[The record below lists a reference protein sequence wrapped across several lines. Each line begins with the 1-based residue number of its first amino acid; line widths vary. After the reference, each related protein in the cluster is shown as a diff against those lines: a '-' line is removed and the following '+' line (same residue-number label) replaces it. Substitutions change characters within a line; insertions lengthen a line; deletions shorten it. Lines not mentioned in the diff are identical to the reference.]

1 MKLLHAK
8 IKGLIG
14 LKRGSDLDVIDI
26 DFTKCK
32 NKLVLIVGGNG
43 AGKTTLR
50 DALSPLPDPQSMYI
64 QGVEG
69 YKELE
74 YSCNNVIYRIFIQ
87 YPVNRNGERT
97 TTKAYIDK
105 IIGNS
110 ITELNPNGNVTS
122 YKEVLYTEFRLDSNF
137 MALTSLSIEDKGIVG
152 KTPAER
158 KKYVGG
164 IISSIEVYNNIYKS
178 LNKRSSIFR
187 SMINTLVSKIDTI
200 GNQENIEASLMN
212 MNNRIKKLSDERDAL
227 IKKAASA
234 ESVIQTIDP
243 NNQMQQQYTELSN
256 QLASIKTQIDTIK
269 MFISKYNVDPYKNII
284 KDLKSCSEYCET
296 TKEYIIVAKNKID
309 VEKDRLQTMLKQKEE
324 DAKTIAI
331 KTNKINS
338 LRSQYNFEELFRELK
353 TVKDRIDNFKKILSD
368 MGISE
373 DNLLTK
379 DELISGLSILKS
391 IKEQIDTVRS
401 FEYDD
406 SINAACQYIYDIS
419 SLNEKISNC
428 RQSANFYK
436 EKCLNHETTI
446 CKCGEDAERLWEL
459 EKRPKECNIT
469 TCQFVEGLLKLAETN
484 PLETAEKEE
493 KELQLDTKSLEL
505 AKSEEKYYSKLKDI
519 VYSIKNILNMI
530 ESNKLIINKLP
541 HGDMFTDTSNFLT
554 ALKSGNTFSYINDI
568 YKYIDYANAFEQYSI
583 DKERLIKLVSE
594 HKIYKNRKDIIDEI
608 SSELKELNKGMSNI
622 VEEIESKNKVIH
634 DMEIALS
641 MQQSTL
647 QIVTNVKS
655 KYEELENLA
664 TQYTTIENDIKAISA
679 NMKAIEQAIQDA
691 NTINS
696 SILIIDN
703 ELKPIK
709 EDRDSMRYSLDRLK
723 EYEDE
728 LAQYKAKF
736 EKIETIKKYSTPTK
750 DGIQNLFIDVYM
762 GQTIAMANDL
772 LSMFFNGKL
781 KLGKYV
787 IGENEFRIP
796 CTSAESNLPNDDI
809 SSCSGGERSIISL
822 ILSGALLQQ
831 SSTLYNIF
839 RLDEIDGTLDQMN
852 RSMFI
857 TAIFLIIEI
866 LNIETCIMISHS
878 SEATLDNV
886 DIIKLSGNDNYNIN
900 GNIIYEIQ

>member
-43 AGKTTLR
+43 AGKTTLK

-74 YSCNNVIYRIFIQ
+74 YSCNNIIYRIFIQ

-105 IIGNS
+105 IINNS

-122 YKEVLYTEFRLDSNF
+122 YKEVLYTEFKLDSNF

-212 MNNRIKKLSDERDAL
+212 MNNRIKKLSNERDAL
-227 IKKAASA
+227 IKQAASA

-296 TKEYIIVAKNKID
+296 TKDYVLIAKNKIE

-338 LRSQYNFEELFRELK
+338 LRSQYNFEELFREIK
-353 TVKDRIDNFKKILSD
+353 IVKDRIENFKEILSKI
-368 MGISE
+368 GLSE
-373 DNLLTK
+373 NNLLTK
-379 DELISGLSILKS
+379 DELVSGLNILKS

-406 SINAACQYIYDIS
+406 NINTACSYINKV
-419 SLNEKISNC
+419 NELDKIILERRS
-428 RQSANFYK
+428 FIDKYK
-436 EKCLNHETTI
+436 EKCLNHSITI
-446 CKCGEDAERLWEL
+446 KKCNEDLDRLQEL
-459 EKRPKECNIT
+459 EKRPYECDIT
-469 TCQFVEGLLKLAETN
+469 TCPFIEELIKLQNTDPADTMER
-484 PLETAEKEE
+484 E
-493 KELQLDTKSLEL
+493 QHQMVLDRKSLDL
-505 AKSEEKYYSKLKDI
+505 AASEERYYSKIKDT
-519 VYSIKNILNMI
+519 VYSIKTILNMI
-530 ESNKLIINKLP
+530 ESNKLIIDKLP
-541 HGDMFTDTSNFLT
+541 HGNTFTDTSNFLK
-554 ALKSGNTFSYINDI
+554 ALKSGNTFNFINEI
-568 YKYIDYANAFEQYSI
+568 YQYIDYANAFEQYSI
-583 DKERLIKLVSE
+583 DKERVVKLDSE
-594 HKIYKNRKDIIDEI
+594 YEIYKNRKDIIDEI
-608 SSELKELNKGMSNI
+608 SSELEELNKGMSNI

-634 DMEIALS
+634 DMEVSLS

-655 KYEELENLA
+655 KYEELENLT
-664 TQYTTIENDIKAISA
+664 TQYVTIENDIKAISA

-696 SILIIDN
+696 SILTIDN

-709 EDRDSMRYSLDRLK
+709 EDRDSMKYSLDRLK

-728 LAQYKAKF
+728 LAQYRAKF

-796 CTSAESNLPNDDI
+796 CTSAESNLQNDDI

-886 DIIKLSGNDNYNIN
+886 DIIKLGGNDNYNVN
-900 GNIIYEIQ
+900 GNIIYEIK